1 MSMFKAYAFPI
12 HWEYRFKPIISSLQT
27 KPETRMYVYLP
38 NTFVGVTYTWGYNQ
52 SVKNGNHDNETHLVK
67 SPQLNTLIRR

>member
-1 MSMFKAYAFPI
+1 MPDLLAELSHMSVFKAYAFPI

-38 NTFVGVTYTWGYNQ
+38 NTFVGVTWSN
-52 SVKNGNHDNETHLVK
+52 L
-67 SPQLNTLIRR
+67 LN